1 MLYCKEKL
9 KAMATAPPSQ
19 PHVSAVNMINRTS
32 CTVNNHFHT
41 TKLRVPFNINAI
53 KTCLLSCVLEVVFFS
68 PL

>member
-1 MLYCKEKL
+1 
-9 KAMATAPPSQ
+9 
-19 PHVSAVNMINRTS
+19 MINRTS